1 MKIKTLLLLIMIGF
15 LVLPLLSVEN
25 KGKDIPDYS
34 TTARKDIP
42 VEFTWKIEDLY
53 PDLGAWEKDKNELLQ
68 LFARVDET
76 AKEWTSTPQ
85 KMLALLELRN
95 DLLLKGVRLRA
106 FAANQ
111 GNMDLGN
118 STFQQMNGQVRNMLV
133 QFQSKF
139 SFMNDDI
146 LKLGKEKFES
156 YLKAE
161 PGLVPYAF
169 DIEDIF
175 RTEAHVL
182 PADQQEIASLT
193 GLFARTPGRAAGI
206 LNDVDMPSPEITLTD
221 GTKITLNYANYSK
234 YRAGKNREDRDLVMK
249 AFWENHKK
257 FENTFAVLFDGGMK
271 QQLFDARIRKYNDC
285 LESALSNDAIDPAVY
300 HNLIKYVRENLG
312 PLHRYM
318 ELKKELLGLDK
329 FRYSDMYAS
338 AVKSVEKE
346 YTYEEAQQII
356 LNAMQPLGKE
366 YTGVLKQAFDNRWID
381 VYPNKGKQSGAYSG
395 GVYGVHPFI
404 KMNYDGSY
412 DNVSTLAHELG
423 HSVHSYFT
431 DKTQH
436 FANSD
441 YPTFLAEIAST
452 FNENL
457 LLQYL
462 LKYEKDDL
470 LKLFLLDGFIQQI
483 KGTIYR
489 QTHFAEFEL
498 AMHREVENG
507 GTLTPQWLNDKYL
520 ELARYYYGHDKG
532 VVEVD
537 EYIQNEWASIPHFFL
552 NYYVYTY
559 STGMIASMALSDMV
573 LNGKKAEQEKYLNFL
588 KAGGSRYP
596 LDTLKE
602 AGVDMTTP
610 APYEA
615 AFKRIGEIVTEMEK
629 IVKRL
634 KKK

>member
-1 MKIKTLLLLIMIGF
+1 MKTRTLLLMVLIVF
-15 LVLPLLSVEN
+15 LVLPLITAEKN
-25 KGKDIPDYS
+25 GKNIPDYS
-34 TTARKDIP
+34 TTLRKDVP
-42 VEFTWKIEDLY
+42 VEFTWKMEDLY

-76 AKEWTSTPQ
+76 AKGWTSSPR

-95 DLLLKGVRLRA
+95 DLLLKGTRLRA
-106 FAANQ
+106 YASNQ
-111 GNMDLGN
+111 GNMDLSN

-139 SFMNDDI
+139 SFMKDDI

-161 PGLVPYAF
+161 PGLKPYTF

-182 PADQQEIASLT
+182 PADQQALASLT
-193 GLFARTPGRAAGI
+193 GLFSRTSGRAAGI
-206 LNDVDMPSPEITLTD
+206 LNDVDMPSPELTLSD

-234 YRAGKNREDRDLVMK
+234 YRAGKNREDRELVMRT
-249 AFWENHKK
+249 FWENHKK

-271 QQLFDARIRKYNDC
+271 QHLFNARIHKYNDC
-285 LESALSNDAIDPAVY
+285 LEAALSGDAIDPAVY

-312 PLHRYM
+312 PLHRYL

-346 YTYEEAQQII
+346 YTYEEAQEII
-356 LNAMQPLGKE
+356 LKAMQPLGKE
-366 YTGVLKQAFDNRWID
+366 YTGVLKQAFENRWID

-423 HSVHSYFT
+423 HAVHSYFT

-436 FANSD
+436 FANAD

-470 LKLFLLDGFIQQI
+470 LKLFLLDGFVQQI

-489 QTHFAEFEL
+489 QVHFAEFEL

-520 ELARYYYGHDKG
+520 KLARYYYGHDKG
-532 VVEVD
+532 VVDVD
-537 EYIQNEWASIPHFFL
+537 EYIQNEWASIPHFFM

-596 LDTLKE
+596 LDTLRE